1 MLTQY
6 QETHKTK
13 NSILC
18 ILTESILI
26 APLRAFPK
34 ISIVSNLSTI
44 PKTNQLTMYN
54 ALHIV
59 QYYVLYSEMWL
70 RTKKVAHHAH
80 AWSNSKRHFWI
91 SNDKV
96 KLYIFFVLM
105 VSNCPFDYDGR
116 WCQIVQGVK
125 LSWCQFVLFFI
136 DCVKLLLWCQVVLGS
151 QKYQYIVFSY
161 PVAQET
167 LIIAFC

>member
-1 MLTQY
+1 MY
-6 QETHKTK
+6 PD
-13 NSILC
+13 C
-18 ILTESILI
+18 IIVINI

-34 ISIVSNLSTI
+34 MSIFSKF
-44 PKTNQLTMYN
+44 PRTNQLTMYN
-54 ALHIV
+54 ALHILQYFV
-59 QYYVLYSEMWL
+59 QYSEI
-70 RTKKVAHHAH
+70 RRKKVAHHAH

-125 LSWCQFVLFFI
+125 LSWCQFVFFFI